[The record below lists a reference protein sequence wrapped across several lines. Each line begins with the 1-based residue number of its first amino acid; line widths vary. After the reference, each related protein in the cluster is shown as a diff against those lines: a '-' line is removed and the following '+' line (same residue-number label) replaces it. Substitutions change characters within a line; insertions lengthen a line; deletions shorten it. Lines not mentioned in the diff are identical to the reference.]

1 MEGSRFWSAEEFDR
15 QAQRQYETG
24 DYDGAL
30 ETLRRGAA
38 LYPEAVELMV
48 SIGYTHLAR
57 EEYVWAGRSFS
68 QVLER
73 EVDHEDALVGL
84 GECRLKL
91 GERARGFQ
99 CFERVLDL
107 VDEGA
112 RGLLEDVRRRLDEQ
126 TR

>member
-1 MEGSRFWSAEEFDR
+1 MEGSRFWSADEFDR
-15 QAQRQYETG
+15 QAQRLYEAG

-38 LYPEAVELMV
+38 LYPEAVELLV

-57 EEYVWAGRSFS
+57 EEFVWARRSFG
-68 QVLER
+68 QALER
-73 EVDHEDALVGL
+73 EPDHEDALVGL
-84 GECRLKL
+84 GESRLKL

-107 VDEGA
+107 GFGRDLDLMGA
-112 RGLLEDVRRRLDEQ
+112 R
-126 TR
+126 